1 MRRLT
6 LLATL
11 TATTLLSACASAS
24 AANPEPQI
32 ATAPMIVTGSPL
44 DQRIEQLDAVLK
56 GNMPLPDYFAQSF
69 LDAIPPA
76 QFKAVLD
83 GLIAQQGAPQYL
95 VSSAPRGETGA
106 TIQYA
111 FERGIATIEIDIA
124 AASPAKVIGLAITGF
139 SKADDTINKVADEI
153 DALPGQTGYMVAELD
168 ADGNARTLV
177 SRYHDRQ
184 LAIGSTFKLYI
195 LAELA
200 NQVKTGE
207 RKWSDV
213 APLLHRSFSSP
224 GTNGWPKDSPMTLHS
239 LAAMMISL
247 RDNSAT
253 DTLLFGLGREAVE
266 RRLASI
272 GHSAPD
278 KTLPF
283 LSTVEA
289 FALKANPQLRTR
301 FLKATEAQQR
311 DLLKTEA
318 AALTLDKIDN
328 AQLSKGPAAIDTIEW
343 FASPNDLL
351 WLMNHIRA
359 QQSDEMLAIMGINP
373 QLSQVARSKW
383 RYVGYKG
390 GSEPGVISMSYL
402 LHAKNGKWYVATGS
416 WNDTTKE
423 VEIGKFAAL
432 MERLVSAIPD

>member
-1 MRRLT
+1 MRRL
-6 LLATL
+6 LAL
-11 TATTLLSACASAS
+11 ALVGSAFALSACATAS
-24 AANPEPQI
+24 AANPESEI
-32 ATAPMIVTGSPL
+32 KTAAMIITGSPL
-44 DQRIEQLDAVLK
+44 DERVHQLDAVLK
-56 GNMPLPDYFAQSF
+56 GQMPLPDYFAQSF

-83 GLIAQQGAPQYL
+83 GLIAQHGQPMHL
-95 VSSAPRGETGA
+95 VSSGPRGETGA

-111 FERGIATIEIDIA
+111 FERGIATIELDIA
-124 AASPAKVIGLAITGF
+124 AAAPSKVIGLAITGI
-139 SKADDTINKVADEI
+139 ALPDDSLGKVANEI
-153 DALPGQTGYMVAELD
+153 RALPGRTGFAVVELD
-168 ADGNARTLV
+168 EAGNARLLETH
-177 SRYHDRQ
+177 RTDEQ

-200 NQVKTGE
+200 NQVKTGT

-213 APLLHRSFSSP
+213 APLTHRSFSSA

-239 LAAMMISL
+239 LASMMISL
-247 RDNSAT
+247 SDNSAT
-253 DTLLFGLGREAVE
+253 DTLLFALGREAVE
-266 RRLASI
+266 KRLATI

-289 FALKANPQLRTR
+289 FALKANPELRER
-301 FLKATEAQQR
+301 FLKASEATQR
-311 DLLKTEA
+311 DLLTSEA

-328 AQLSKGPAAIDTIEW
+328 AQLSKGPASIDSIEW
-343 FASPNDLL
+343 FASADDLL

-359 QQSDEMLAIMGINP
+359 QKNDEMLAIMGINP
-373 QLSQVARSKW
+373 GLSPKARSKW

-402 LHAKNGKWYVATGS
+402 LQSKSGKWYVATGS
-416 WNDTTKE
+416 WNDTTKD
-423 VEIGKFAAL
+423 VENAKFAAL